1 MFGIIKCC
9 SDYKALEL
17 KLPGA
22 GCRSAEEG
30 GLLRD
35 PVPEI
40 AHDGGRALSEHRG
53 PRHPE
58 HVALQLQTPDLGQ
71 VPCNMVQLE
80 LVLLHHYSLIL
91 YLALGELT
99 R

>member
-1 MFGIIKCC
+1 M
-9 SDYKALEL
+9 YKALEL
-17 KLPGA
+17 KLDMPGA
-22 GCRSAEEG
+22 GCRSSEEG

-40 AHDGGRALSEHRG
+40 AHDGGRALGEHRG

-58 HVALQLQTPDLGQ
+58 HVALQLQTPDLSQ
-71 VPCNMVQLE
+71 VPCKMVQLE
-80 LVLLHHYSLIL
+80 QVLSHHYLMIL